1 MCELVL
7 RRRLVSDT
15 DPSALPAHNTCL
27 QNSIHPEVSLVVTTL
42 EGEIFKPFC
51 LFVCLSGGS
60 EKPQMNTEL
69 EVTVRSLSVVLNQAN
84 YEVARAVMS
93 QLSAT
98 IITQAGSGVT
108 DTEASVGSL
117 SLTDLT
123 PVHGR
128 LYREKFITAGLNM
141 VMKKY
146 EALVHSHVIYKF
158 VNFSFIS
165 HFEFVLLSNDNF
177 VY

>member
-1 MCELVL
+1 M
-7 RRRLVSDT
+7 S
-15 DPSALPAHNTCL
+15 
-27 QNSIHPEVSLVVTTL
+27 
-42 EGEIFKPFC
+42 
-51 LFVCLSGGS
+51 LSGGN
-60 EKPQMNTEL
+60 EKQQMNTEL

-98 IITQAGSGVT
+98 IVTQAGSGVT

-146 EALVHSHVIYKF
+146 VSACLALKLKRVIHKF
-158 VNFSFIS
+158 VKLAFIS
-165 HFEFVLLSNDNF
+165 LLKLSNDNF
-177 VY
+177 VNQS

>member
-1 MCELVL
+1 
-7 RRRLVSDT
+7 
-15 DPSALPAHNTCL
+15 
-27 QNSIHPEVSLVVTTL
+27 
-42 EGEIFKPFC
+42 
-51 LFVCLSGGS
+51 
-60 EKPQMNTEL
+60 MNTEL

-98 IITQAGSGVT
+98 IVTQAGSGVT

-146 EALVHSHVIYKF
+146 VSTQSCDL
-158 VNFSFIS
+158 
-165 HFEFVLLSNDNF
+165 
-177 VY
+177 